1 MQSLKEFLE
10 TSTIHG
16 LHYISS
22 SRNVIRLFWTCVVM
36 AGLTGSCF
44 LIQQSFMSW
53 AQSPITT
60 TIESQPTSEIQ
71 LPKVTVC
78 PPEKTFTD
86 LNFDLVNLNNVT
98 LTNTKKDEVIRFAM
112 EVIQDQIH
120 EDMMRDLRK
129 LEEKD
134 RSYNWYNGITDLR
147 LPYYAN
153 EGTFIFQLA
162 TSKTSGQVS
171 TQAFGLPFNVT
182 LTDKRVNIIVYIE
195 LVPELRGNKNVTL
208 HFDIEQNPITD
219 LKSGNDDIIV
229 SGKYIYK
236 ELKTFYKS
244 FTPPGKKDCLSIS
257 LIQSC
262 KNSVTAEQ
270 NVKLK
275 RELLQE
281 EFENIRIK
289 QMPGFKFSWY
299 YTGLPGESEGTTFL
313 KNPKTQQFIK
323 FTNLV
328 SKVSTNYSN
337 IWSQIKLIK
346 ATFLQKNSK
355 YTCDIK
361 QTILADALIKENV
374 DNIFEAFDAKN
385 ISTQPEKQFSKEM
398 LDQSASMF
406 LYLISCPNSHIDWIN
421 FYKDLLDS
429 KNDFDLIILTM
440 NRLRK
445 TDTKKETFNYKM
457 FASRIFHFM
466 TEKLSLVY
474 PKIKF
479 FRYPKLTALE
489 AEKSINISTGL
500 SFVNHPVH
508 ITNSQGGE
516 LSPSAFIPF
525 CELGGN
531 MSSLGVKI
539 KEFKVPVCNSF
550 VPKLFH
556 DKICYQ
562 IDLEQYRDN
571 PNVETQLKKGLVF
584 ILDYN
589 EDRQVFD
596 YNYETTTTS
605 GLFDRID
612 ETKVSSDAVIFLSTL
627 GKGSISLQIIPI
639 RHLIFKSLTL
649 CLGKGNTI

>member
-1 MQSLKEFLE
+1 MELCTVRKYYILFCGSMQSLKEFLE

-16 LHYISS
+16 LHYIST
-22 SRNVIRLFWTCVVM
+22 SRKVIRLFWTCVVLT
-36 AGLTGSCF
+36 GLTGSCF
-44 LIQQSFMSW
+44 LIQQSFKSW
-53 AQSPITT
+53 TESPITT

-86 LNFDLVNLNNVT
+86 LNFDLVNLNNET

-120 EDMMRDLRK
+120 QDTMSDLRK

-153 EGTFIFQLA
+153 EGTFIFQLS
-162 TSKTSGQVS
+162 TFKTSGQVS
-171 TQAFGLPFNVT
+171 TQSFGLPFNASFV
-182 LTDKRVNIIVYIE
+182 DKRISIVVYIE
-195 LVPELRGNKNVTL
+195 IVPELRGDKNVTL
-208 HFDIEQNPITD
+208 HFDIEQNSISG
-219 LKSGNDDIIV
+219 LKSGNDDIYV
-229 SGKYIYK
+229 SGKLKNLK

-262 KNSVTAEQ
+262 KNSVVPEQ

-281 EFENIRIK
+281 EFENIRMTL
-289 QMPGFKFSWY
+289 MPGFKFSWY
-299 YTGLPGESEGTTFL
+299 YTGLPEEPEETPFL
-313 KNPKTQQFIK
+313 KNPKTKQFIK

-337 IWSQIKLIK
+337 LWSQIRMIK
-346 ATFLQKNSK
+346 AIFLQKNSK
-355 YTCDIK
+355 YTCDLQ
-361 QTILADALIKENV
+361 QTILSDALIKENV
-374 DNIFEAFDAKN
+374 EKLYEVFDAKN
-385 ISTQPEKQFSKEM
+385 ISMQPEKQFSNEM
-398 LDQSASMF
+398 LYQTASMF
-406 LYLISCPNSHIDWIN
+406 LYLISCPNSHRDWIN
-421 FYKDLLDS
+421 FYKDLFSSNNAL
-429 KNDFDLIILTM
+429 DLIILTL

-445 TDTKKETFNYKM
+445 TDTKNETFNYKK
-457 FASRIFHFM
+457 FASRIFNFM
-466 TEKLSLVY
+466 TEKLYLDH
-474 PKIKF
+474 PKFKL
-479 FRYPKLTALE
+479 FRYPKLTA
-489 AEKSINISTGL
+489 EKSNNISTGL

-508 ITNSQGGE
+508 IINSQGGE

-539 KEFKVPVCNSF
+539 KEFHIPVCNSF
-550 VPKLFH
+550 IPKLFH

-571 PNVETQLKKGLVF
+571 PNIETQLKKGLVF
-584 ILDYN
+584 IMDYN

-596 YNYETTTTS
+596 YNFETTPHS

-612 ETKVSSDAVIFLSTL
+612 ETKVNSDAIIFLRTL
-627 GKGSISLQIIPI
+627 GKGIVSTCNPFSY
-639 RHLIFKSLTL
+639 
-649 CLGKGNTI
+649 